1 MPRFFG
7 CHQGFQCLRNKIFK
21 YKIVAYTL
29 LSISSVAMSAFLQA
43 LYIFT
48 ATDDT
53 SYDLQWRA
61 GIFMTYVELLYSL
74 QDRNCFP
81 TIVCQS

>member
-7 CHQGFQCLRNKIFK
+7 CHQGFQCLRNKTFK

-29 LSISSVAMSAFLQA
+29 VSILSIPMSAFLQA

-53 SYDLQWRA
+53 SYDLQ
-61 GIFMTYVELLYSL
+61 
-74 QDRNCFP
+74 C
-81 TIVCQS
+81 